1 MCESYVPVL
10 CVCVSLR
17 KTCVNYSKT
26 GEFEE
31 GIKPDEGTW
40 TREGTSLSL
49 SFFLAPSNMH

>member
-1 MCESYVPVL
+1 VH
-10 CVCVSLR
+10 
-17 KTCVNYSKT
+17 YSKT

-49 SFFLAPSNMH
+49 FFFAHLFTRISRSVFTH